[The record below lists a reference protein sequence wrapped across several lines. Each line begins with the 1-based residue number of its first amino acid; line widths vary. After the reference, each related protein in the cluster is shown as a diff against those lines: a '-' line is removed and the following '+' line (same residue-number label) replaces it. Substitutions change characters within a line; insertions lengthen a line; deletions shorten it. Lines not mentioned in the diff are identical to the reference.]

1 MAILIKTGHRTLFNI
16 DTPSHYWFGLTNKY
30 MRKLKENFKKKKL
43 IVFDLD
49 GTLTESKADIA
60 SDMAKL
66 FCRLLRV
73 RQAAVIGGGGY
84 EQFQRQFLKK
94 LKCPGEYFKNLFI
107 FPTTSTAF
115 YRYQKNKW
123 SLVYRQ
129 KISSTEKSKIF
140 DAFQK
145 TFSELHYVKPKRI
158 YGKLIEDRG
167 TQVTFSALG
176 QRAPLRLKEKWKND
190 NTPLKLKIAK
200 TLQRH
205 LPSHE
210 VRAAGFTSIDVTGK
224 GIDKAYGLNQIK
236 KHLGFKIKDMIFVG
250 DALFPGGND
259 YAAKKTGV
267 KCLSVSGPKETKK
280 IIQFFFKN

>member
-1 MAILIKTGHRTLFNI
+1 
-16 DTPSHYWFGLTNKY
+16 

-49 GTLTESKADIA
+49 GTLTESKSDIT
-60 SDMAKL
+60 SGMAAL
-66 FCRLLRV
+66 FCRLLKIRRV
-73 RQAAVIGGGGY
+73 AVIGGGSY
-84 EQFQRQFLKK
+84 EQFQRQFLNK
-94 LKCPGEYFKNLFI
+94 LKCSGEYLKNLFI

-129 KISSTEKSKIF
+129 NLSPAEKSKIF

-176 QRAPLRLKEKWKND
+176 QRAPLRLKGEWKKD
-190 NTPLKLKIAK
+190 NASLKLKITK

-236 KHLGFKIKDMIFVG
+236 KHLGVPIRDMLFVG

-267 KCLSVSGPKETKK
+267 KCLSVSGPKETEK
-280 IIQFFFKN
+280 IIQFFLKN